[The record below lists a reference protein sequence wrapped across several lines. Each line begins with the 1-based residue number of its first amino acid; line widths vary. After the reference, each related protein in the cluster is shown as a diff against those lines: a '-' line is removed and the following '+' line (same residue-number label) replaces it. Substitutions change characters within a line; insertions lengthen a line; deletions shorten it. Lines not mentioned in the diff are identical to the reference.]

1 MATCEIR
8 YSTTFPCGYSAPE
21 PEPATCEEAGV
32 FCHDAVLRSRF
43 EVILISP
50 RSGAGCAPGSGTGDE
65 TAIAR

>member
-1 MATCEIR
+1 M
-8 YSTTFPCGYSAPE
+8 
-21 PEPATCEEAGV
+21 